1 LAQVGQVLLVLL
13 VAKADQEQIQ
23 YFQQSHQQV
32 EAEVVQ
38 KVVNQ
43 PMLVVQAAVALQ
55 AQAQEELEI
64 HHQ

>member
-1 LAQVGQVLLVLL
+1 MLLVLL

-43 PMLVVQAAVALQ
+43 PMLVVQVGVVREVQ
-55 AQAQEELEI
+55 AQVEQEI